1 MQLLAVMQNM
11 VAEAAAEAL
20 EQPQAGR
27 RLVAVL
33 SLVQA
38 QVVGVVTLLGATVVQ
53 AVEAVVGEQ
62 QLLAVM
68 VLRLVGV
75 LGGMELL
82 VILDVAVEAVAALP
96 LT

>member
-20 EQPQAGR
+20 EQSQGGLL
-27 RLVAVL
+27 LVEAHC
-33 SLVQA
+33 LVQA
-38 QVVGVVTLLGATVVQ
+38 QVVEVVTLLGATVVQ